1 VKIVLDASMTL
12 AWHLNRVDPSEATLA
27 AFALDAVRAYG
38 AIVPTLWFPEV
49 ANALLVAER
58 RRVRTVQ
65 DTTRFQSDLSIL
77 KIAVDSNSPY
87 MLQSL
92 ALSLGRSSN
101 LTAYDAIYLELALR
115 TGFSLATFDHQLANA
130 FRNLGGHVFGDLP

>member
-27 AFALDAVRAYG
+27 ALTLDTVRAYG
-38 AIVPTLWFPEV
+38 ATVPALWFPEV
-49 ANALLVAER
+49 ANTLLVAER
-58 RRVRTVQ
+58 RRIRTVQ
-65 DTTRFQSDLSIL
+65 ETTRFLSDLATL

-87 MLQSL
+87 ILQSL

-101 LTAYDAIYLELALR
+101 LTAYDATYLELVLR
-115 TGFSLATFDHQLANA
+115 TGFSLATFDNQLAGA
-130 FRNLGGHVFGDLP
+130 FRNLGGHIFGDPP